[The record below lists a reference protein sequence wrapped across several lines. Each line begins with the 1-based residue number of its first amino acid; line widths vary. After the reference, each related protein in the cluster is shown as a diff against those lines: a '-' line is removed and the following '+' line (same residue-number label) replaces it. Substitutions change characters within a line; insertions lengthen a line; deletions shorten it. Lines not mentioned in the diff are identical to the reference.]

1 MKTNGLSQS
10 ARRSYQ
16 APVTEVVVLVVEKG
30 FCASPAIVGGSDDNE
45 RIGEGDPIW

>member
-16 APVTEVVVLVVEKG
+16 APVAEVVVLVVEKG
-30 FCASPAIVGGSDDNE
+30 FCASPAIVGGSDENE
-45 RIGEGDPIW
+45 RIGEGKDIW